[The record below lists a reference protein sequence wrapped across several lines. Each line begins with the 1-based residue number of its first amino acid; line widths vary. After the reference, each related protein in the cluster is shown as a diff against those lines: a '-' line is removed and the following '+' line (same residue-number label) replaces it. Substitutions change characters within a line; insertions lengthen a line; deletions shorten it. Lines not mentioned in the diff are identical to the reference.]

1 MSLPLRVL
9 AASLA
14 MCLLPSCVGSV
25 GGDLQLPMKQLQQ
38 KFLAFENLSNR
49 WMMNVDEAPSVRR
62 RHLEQA
68 FREIETVLDNLATA
82 TEFPQGLDPA
92 GLAARVI
99 FLRQTAQHG
108 EMAIPLLQ
116 NSLDRYYVDGAPL
129 GEHCSADRPGMRR
142 GCQDLYSLLCF
153 ALQVLAGHPAEADT
167 CLEEYNHRRPTSRQF
182 LVPIATHRQ
191 LPGLRAQP
199 WWEQAEVPFAS
210 IKRIASHGNRIA
222 EEISRVTGTEG
233 FDRWDQM
240 AVDPTLA
247 LNAKWDPYT
256 SWDAIPLFF
265 DGDWDYPNCAL
276 FPLTCAVLHEEE
288 EELQQLFN
296 RTRFND
302 LVPLELR
309 DEQEYDEVP
318 TLGVKICE
326 LPRSAC

>member
-1 MSLPLRVL
+1 MSLRVL
-9 AASLA
+9 ATSLV
-14 MCLLPSCVGSV
+14 MCLMPSCVGSV
-25 GGDLQLPMKQLQQ
+25 GDRGLQLPMKQLQQ
-38 KFLAFENLSNR
+38 RFLAFENLSNT
-49 WMMNVDEAPSVRR
+49 WVMATDEAPLVRK

-68 FREIETVLDNLATA
+68 FREIDPVLDSLARA
-82 TEFPQGLDPA
+82 TEFPHGVDPA

-99 FLRQTAQHG
+99 FLRQTAKHG

-129 GEHCSADRPGMRR
+129 REHCSVDRPGMRR

-153 ALQVLAGHPAEADT
+153 ALQVLAGRSTEADK
-167 CLEEYNHRRPTSRQF
+167 CLEEYNHRRPMSRQF
-182 LVPIATHRQ
+182 LVPTATHRQ

-210 IKRIASHGNRIA
+210 IKRIASHGDEIA
-222 EEISRVTGTEG
+222 EEISRVAGTEG
-233 FDRWDQM
+233 FDRWNQR

-247 LNAKWDPYT
+247 LNANWDPYT

-265 DGDWDYPNCAL
+265 DGNWDDLNCAM
-276 FPLTCAVLHEEE
+276 FPLTCAVLREEG
-288 EELQQLFN
+288 EELQQLFD
-296 RTRFND
+296 RTRFDD

-318 TLGVKICE
+318 TLGVKICKP
-326 LPRSAC
+326 LHSA